1 MPNQEQSN
9 LEKALDLVEEE
20 AETLPDSVGEE
31 KLGVDESL
39 IDVYERA
46 IMAFEEQVN
55 NASIVEPRFAARNM
69 EVAKMFLDS
78 AMEALKLRN
87 SQEQHGDKIKI
98 AKAKLGRIPGKTVNN
113 NLIIADRNDIL
124 KRVLENTPPMEKQ
137 VVEIVEEEELIM
149 DTSYEEVKEEKNET

>member
-9 LEKALDLVEEE
+9 LEKALDLVAEE
-20 AETLPDSVGEE
+20 AETLPDSVGEG

-87 SQEQHGDKIKI
+87 SQDQHDDKIKI
-98 AKAKLGRIPGKTVNN
+98 AKAKLGRMPGKTVNN
-113 NLIIADRNDIL
+113 NLIVADRNDIL
-124 KRVLENTPPMEKQ
+124 KRVLEGNPIMEKK
-137 VVEIVEEEELIM
+137 VVEIVEEEELVM
-149 DTSYEEVKEEKNET
+149 DTSYEKVEEKNET

>member
-9 LEKALDLVEEE
+9 LEKTLDLVAEE
-20 AETLPDSVGEE
+20 AKALPDSDGEG

-39 IDVYERA
+39 KDVYERA

-55 NASIVEPRFAARNM
+55 NASIVDPRYAARNM

-87 SQEQHGDKIKI
+87 SQDQHKDKIEV
-98 AKAKLGRIPGKTVNN
+98 AKAKLGRLPGKTINN
-113 NLIIADRNDIL
+113 NLIVADRNDIL
-124 KRVLENTPPMEKQ
+124 RRVLETSPPREKQ
-137 VVEIVEEEELIM
+137 VVDIVEEEELIM
-149 DTSYEEVKEEKNET
+149 EPEFEEVKEKKNET